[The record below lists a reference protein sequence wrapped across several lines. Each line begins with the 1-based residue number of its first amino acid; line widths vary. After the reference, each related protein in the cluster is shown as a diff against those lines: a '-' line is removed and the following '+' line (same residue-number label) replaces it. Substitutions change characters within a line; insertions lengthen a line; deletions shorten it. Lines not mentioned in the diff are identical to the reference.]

1 MVLPLLIT
9 LPLEVVKFD
18 LGGDWAMVTVVFW
31 PLVNEVYW
39 ARYVRFL
46 AWLMLLVRALTF
58 SGRVLGRRRKRRRE
72 GESRETEGDG
82 EGGGAGSHDRTVA
95 RAQSRGVHPRGAAGR
110 RRPGPR

>member
-1 MVLPLLIT
+1 MLIT

-39 ARYVRFL
+39 ARYVRLL

-58 SGRVLGRRRKRRRE
+58 SGEFLAA
-72 GESRETEGDG
+72 
-82 EGGGAGSHDRTVA
+82 AGSAGERA
-95 RAQSRGVHPRGAAGR
+95 RAARPRATVRVAAR
-110 RRPGPR
+110 DRMIER